1 MKQLKFLMVAFT
13 LLMGVSF
20 TSCLNDDAGESMYD
34 GIGYV
39 RTVMGSYFID
49 LYGNTY
55 HPTMASVTEM
65 EAQGFKMSGTD
76 LAQIAFKY
84 VEDTPA
90 TKAEGGTFTPQDY
103 RIKLVSA
110 IAVDSYSTRYA
121 SSVEDMEAIPETAPI
136 VTLEPTDNY
145 GQTYKP
151 WMYGAEMLVLPIS
164 WKMEN
169 KEEMLKQHTMSPLR
183 RRYARREN
191 KEEMLKQH
199 TMELVYIND
208 ESNESSTELVF
219 YLRHN
224 KGTDTKTDVFAVR
237 NKAYDVKQ
245 IMSDFKGKH
254 GSYPTTIRIKAKT
267 DMDGAKLPEKYTDYT
282 IENFKWNPS
291 NQ

>member
-39 RTVMGSYFID
+39 RTVMGSYFVD

-121 SSVEDMEAIPETAPI
+121 SSVEDMEAAIPETAPI

-169 KEEMLKQHTMSPLR
+169 KEEMLKQHTM
-183 RRYARREN
+183 
-191 KEEMLKQH
+191 
-199 TMELVYIND
+199 ELVYIND

-224 KGTDTKTDVFAVR
+224 
-237 NKAYDVKQ
+237 N
-245 IMSDFKGKH
+245 

>member
-39 RTVMGSYFID
+39 RTVMGSYFVD

-90 TKAEGGTFTPQDY
+90 TKAEGSTFTPQDY

-110 IAVDSYSTRYA
+110 IAVDSYSTKHV
-121 SSVEDMEAIPETAPI
+121 SSVENMEMEAIPETAPI

-169 KEEMLKQHTMSPLR
+169 KEEMLKQHTM
-183 RRYARREN
+183 
-191 KEEMLKQH
+191 
-199 TMELVYIND
+199 ELVYININD

>member
-39 RTVMGSYFID
+39 RTVMGSYFVD

-103 RIKLVSA
+103 RI
-110 IAVDSYSTRYA
+110 
-121 SSVEDMEAIPETAPI
+121 
-136 VTLEPTDNY
+136 
-145 GQTYKP
+145 
-151 WMYGAEMLVLPIS
+151 
-164 WKMEN
+164 
-169 KEEMLKQHTMSPLR
+169 
-183 RRYARREN
+183 
-191 KEEMLKQH
+191 
-199 TMELVYIND
+199 
-208 ESNESSTELVF
+208 
-219 YLRHN
+219 
-224 KGTDTKTDVFAVR
+224 
-237 NKAYDVKQ
+237 
-245 IMSDFKGKH
+245 MSDCCGILWIFLFYQICKFRGRY
-254 GSYPTTIRIKAKT
+254 GGGYTRNCSYCNFGADRQLRT
-267 DMDGAKLPEKYTDYT
+267 DL
-282 IENFKWNPS
+282 
-291 NQ
+291 

>member
-39 RTVMGSYFID
+39 RTVMGSYFVD

-65 EAQGFKMSGTD
+65 EAQGFKMSGTG

-90 TKAEGGTFTPQDY
+90 TKAEGSTFTPQDY

-110 IAVDSYSTRYA
+110 IAVDSYSTKHV
-121 SSVEDMEAIPETAPI
+121 SSVENMEMEAIPETAPI

-164 WKMEN
+164 WKM
-169 KEEMLKQHTMSPLR
+169 
-183 RRYARREN
+183 EN

-267 DMDGAKLPEKYTDYT
+267 DMDGVKLPEKYTDYT

>member
-39 RTVMGSYFID
+39 RTVMGSYFVD

-90 TKAEGGTFTPQDY
+90 TKAEGSTFTPQDY

-110 IAVDSYSTRYA
+110 IAVDSYSTKHV
-121 SSVEDMEAIPETAPI
+121 SSVENMEMEAIPETAPI

-164 WKMEN
+164 WKM
-169 KEEMLKQHTMSPLR
+169 
-183 RRYARREN
+183 EN

-282 IENFKWNPS
+282 QLKILNGILQIN
-291 NQ
+291 NN

>member
-34 GIGYV
+34 RIGYV
-39 RTVMGSYFID
+39 RTVMGSYFVD

-55 HPTMASVTEM
+55 HSTMASVTEM

-90 TKAEGGTFTPQDY
+90 TKAEGSTFTPQDY

-110 IAVDSYSTRYA
+110 IAVDSYSTKHV
-121 SSVEDMEAIPETAPI
+121 SSVENMEMEAIPETAPI

-164 WKMEN
+164 WKM
-169 KEEMLKQHTMSPLR
+169 
-183 RRYARREN
+183 EN

>member
-39 RTVMGSYFID
+39 RTVMGSYFVD

-76 LAQIAFKY
+76 LAQIAFKN

-110 IAVDSYSTRYA
+110 IAVDSYSTKHV
-121 SSVEDMEAIPETAPI
+121 SSVENMEAEAMPETAPI
-136 VTLEPTDNY
+136 VTLESTDNY

-169 KEEMLKQHTMSPLR
+169 KEEMLKQHTM
-183 RRYARREN
+183 
-191 KEEMLKQH
+191 
-199 TMELVYIND
+199 ELVYIED

-237 NKAYDVKQ
+237 NKAYDVKK
-245 IMSDFKGKH
+245 IMSDFKEKH
-254 GSYPTTIRIKAKT
+254 GSYPTT
-267 DMDGAKLPEKYTDYT
+267 
-282 IENFKWNPS
+282 
-291 NQ
+291 

>member
-1 MKQLKFLMVAFT
+1 MFMKQLKFLMVAFT

-39 RTVMGSYFID
+39 RTVMGSYFVD

-110 IAVDSYSTRYA
+110 IAVDSYSTKHV
-121 SSVEDMEAIPETAPI
+121 SSVEDMEMEAIPETAPI

-164 WKMEN
+164 WKM
-169 KEEMLKQHTMSPLR
+169 
-183 RRYARREN
+183 EN

>member
-39 RTVMGSYFID
+39 RTVMGSYFVD

-90 TKAEGGTFTPQDY
+90 TKAEGSTFTPQDY

-110 IAVDSYSTRYA
+110 IAVDSYSTKHV
-121 SSVEDMEAIPETAPI
+121 SSVENMEMEAIPETAPI

-164 WKMEN
+164 WKM
-169 KEEMLKQHTMSPLR
+169 
-183 RRYARREN
+183 EN

-267 DMDGAKLPEKYTDYT
+267 DMDGAKLPEKYTAS
-282 IENFKWNPS
+282 NPQLS
-291 NQ
+291 SSASFLRLNVLSSLN

>member
-39 RTVMGSYFID
+39 RTVMGSYFVD

-121 SSVEDMEAIPETAPI
+121 SSVEDMEAAIPETAPI

-164 WKMEN
+164 WKM
-169 KEEMLKQHTMSPLR
+169 
-183 RRYARREN
+183 EN

-245 IMSDFKGKH
+245 IMLDFKGKH

-267 DMDGAKLPEKYTDYT
+267 DMDGAKLPEKYTDYVT
-282 IENFKWNPS
+282 VKK
-291 NQ
+291 

>member
-39 RTVMGSYFID
+39 RTVMGSYFVD

-169 KEEMLKQHTMSPLR
+169 KEEMLKQHTM
-183 RRYARREN
+183 
-191 KEEMLKQH
+191 
-199 TMELVYIND
+199 ELVYIND

-237 NKAYDVKQ
+237 NKAYDVKP

>member
-39 RTVMGSYFID
+39 RTVMGSYFVD

-76 LAQIAFKY
+76 LAQIAFKN

-110 IAVDSYSTRYA
+110 IAVDSYSTKHV
-121 SSVEDMEAIPETAPI
+121 SSVENMEAEAMPETAPI

-169 KEEMLKQHTMSPLR
+169 KM
-183 RRYARREN
+183 EN

-199 TMELVYIND
+199 TMELVYIED

-237 NKAYDVKQ
+237 NKAYDVKK
-245 IMSDFKGKH
+245 IMSDFKEKH

>member
-1 MKQLKFLMVAFT
+1 M
-13 LLMGVSF
+13 
-20 TSCLNDDAGESMYD
+20 
-34 GIGYV
+34 
-39 RTVMGSYFID
+39 
-49 LYGNTY
+49 
-55 HPTMASVTEM
+55 
-65 EAQGFKMSGTD
+65 
-76 LAQIAFKY
+76 
-84 VEDTPA
+84 EDTPA

-110 IAVDSYSTRYA
+110 IAVDYYYTRYA

-164 WKMEN
+164 WKM
-169 KEEMLKQHTMSPLR
+169 
-183 RRYARREN
+183 EN

>member
-1 MKQLKFLMVAFT
+1 MFMKQLKFLMVAFT

-39 RTVMGSYFID
+39 RTVMGSYFVD

-90 TKAEGGTFTPQDY
+90 TKAEGSTFTPQDY

-110 IAVDSYSTRYA
+110 IAVDSYSTKHV
-121 SSVEDMEAIPETAPI
+121 SSVENMEMEAIPETAPI

-164 WKMEN
+164 WKM
-169 KEEMLKQHTMSPLR
+169 
-183 RRYARREN
+183 EN

-282 IENFKWNPS
+282 TSNPQLS
-291 NQ
+291 SSASFLRLNVLSSLN

>member
-39 RTVMGSYFID
+39 RTVMGSYFVD

-90 TKAEGGTFTPQDY
+90 TKAEGSTFTPQDY

-110 IAVDSYSTRYA
+110 IAVDSYSTKHV
-121 SSVEDMEAIPETAPI
+121 SSVENMEMEAIPETAPI

-164 WKMEN
+164 WKM
-169 KEEMLKQHTMSPLR
+169 
-183 RRYARREN
+183 EN

-267 DMDGAKLPEKYTDYT
+267 DMDGAKLPEKYTDY
-282 IENFKWNPS
+282 IQLKILNGILQIN
-291 NQ
+291 NN